1 MVSQII
7 NGTEDCL
14 YLNVYTRYL
23 SGNNKKPLPVMVWIH
38 GGGFRQGSGSTDLYG
53 PEYLLTE
60 EVVVVTFNYRLGI
73 LGFFSLEDTSLKV
86 FGNVGLKDM
95 VLALKWVQQNISNF
109 GGNPHNVTIFGESA
123 GAAAVH
129 YLVLSPL
136 AKGHKKNK

>member
-7 NGTEDCL
+7 NGAEDCL

-23 SGNNKKPLPVMVWIH
+23 PKDKQKSLPVMVWIH
-38 GGGFRQGSGSTDLYG
+38 GGGFRQGSASTDLYG

-60 EVVVVTFNYRLGI
+60 EIVLVTFNYRLGI
-73 LGFFSLEDTSLKV
+73 LGFFCLEDPSLEV

-95 VLALKWVQQNISNF
+95 VMALKWVQQNIENF
-109 GGNPHNVTIFGESA
+109 GGNPFNVTIFGESA
-123 GAAAVH
+123 GAGAVH

-136 AKGHKKNK
+136 AEGQI